1 MTRVASGAG
10 TGDDGLAAE
19 LSQLSGRLE
28 LLVAH
33 LAGGALRRRVGVED
47 LTQDVLVRLLDAE
60 SARGLRGEELWRYA
74 RSVARSVVV
83 DAARRLRHAP
93 RRSSSIA
100 GAGVGEGSTAAPSVA
115 SARAAS
121 GPGPGTLAGGREQHA
136 RLVSAFDGLA
146 PEHRRV
152 IGLRRFEGLS
162 AAETAV
168 RMGRSEA
175 AVHSLFRRALA
186 AWADASGAS

>member
-1 MTRVASGAG
+1 MTEPVPGSNEASLAG
-10 TGDDGLAAE
+10 E
-19 LSQLSGRLE
+19 LSRLSGRLE

-33 LAGGALRRRVGVED
+33 LAGPAVRRRIGVED
-47 LTQDVLVRLLDAE
+47 LTQDVLVRLLDADA
-60 SARGLRGEELWRYA
+60 ARELRGEELWRYA
-74 RSVARSVVV
+74 RTVARSVVV

-93 RRSSSIA
+93 RRSASIA
-100 GAGVGEGSTAAPSVA
+100 RADSTSAPSVA

-121 GPGPGTLAGGREQHA
+121 GPGPGTLAGDQEEHA
-136 RLVSAFDGLA
+136 RLLAAFDGLA

-152 IGLRRFEGLS
+152 IGLRRFEGLT
-162 AAETAV
+162 AAEAAQ

-186 AWADASGAS
+186 AWADAAGEA

>member
-1 MTRVASGAG
+1 MTPADSGAG
-10 TGDDGLAAE
+10 SGDAGLAAE

-33 LAGGALRRRVGVED
+33 LAGAALRRRIGVED
-47 LTQDVLVRLLDAE
+47 LAQDVLVRLLDAE

-100 GAGVGEGSTAAPSVA
+100 GAATTEGSTAPSIA

-121 GPGPGTLAGGREQHA
+121 GPGPGTLAGGREEHA
-136 RLVSAFDGLA
+136 RLVAAFDGLD

-152 IGLRRFEGLS
+152 IGLRRFEGLT
-162 AAETAV
+162 AAEAGA